1 MDDSKPYLPQSS
13 VETIQTKMKTSF
25 RKKRR
30 KEPLRRIWSRGLPSL
45 ATDTVRMVVATLQ
58 IGSIIKG
65 EDDDDEEDEEFNI
78 GQQIQAHIPDIVL
91 NNLNDLID
99 QKGNILIPNEHVYN
113 RTTLLFLD
121 VSGFTS
127 LTEQYSND
135 AHLGIDQLTHTLNSY
150 FDKLVSEILIHNGDI
165 YKFAGD
171 AILALWTNEIHG
183 PEQALKCALYLQEKC
198 GAYETDVHVIL
209 RLKVALA
216 YGSVRA
222 LFIGIDEFKHY
233 ILTGDC
239 VKDVN
244 NCEQL
249 CEPGDIIITKAVY
262 EQVQSIGI
270 NCEFVPIKDEHDER
284 KDQYI
289 AVKYLGSIDEDHD
302 ITKFNH
308 KMVGIGVFSICS
320 SVLKSRFP
328 GLLKK
333 FHLRIPAKTILTFA
347 SPSESLRI
355 FFFALEYFQSRN
367 FK

>member
-1 MDDSKPYLPQSS
+1 MSVFFCLECVIMDDSKPYSSHQSTEIRS
-13 VETIQTKMKTSF
+13 TK
-25 RKKRR
+25 KKRR

-45 ATDTVRMVVATLQ
+45 ATNTVRMVVATLQ
-58 IGSIIKG
+58 IGSIVNQDTIKEEEE
-65 EDDDDEEDEEFNI
+65 EDDDDDDIFNI
-78 GQQIQAHIPDIVL
+78 GQQVQAHIPDIVL

-99 QKGNILIPNEHVYN
+99 QKGTVLIPNEHMY
-113 RTTLLFLD
+113 TKATLLFLD

-150 FDKLVSEILIHNGDI
+150 FDKLVSEILVHNGDI

-183 PEQALKCALYLQEKC
+183 PKQALKCALYLQEKC
-198 GAYETDVHVIL
+198 GAYETDVGVIL

-222 LFIGIDEFKHY
+222 VFIGTEEFKHY

-244 NCEQL
+244 ICEQI

-262 EQVQSIGI
+262 EHVQSISM
-270 NCEFVPIKDEHDER
+270 NCEFVSIKDENNQQH
-284 KDQYI
+284 I
-289 AVKYLGSIDEDHD
+289 AVKYFGSIDDDYE
-302 ITKFNH
+302 
-308 KMVGIGVFSICS
+308 
-320 SVLKSRFP
+320 
-328 GLLKK
+328 LKK
-333 FHLRIPAKTILTFA
+333 INDRTVCIRTLPIDWIDSDFCL
-347 SPSESLRI
+347 
-355 FFFALEYFQSRN
+355 
-367 FK
+367 